1 MSCRD
6 LMRSE
11 DGGLTDDPVTV
22 LGDVVFDG
30 LFPAKGLLSVNG

>member
-1 MSCRD
+1 
-6 LMRSE
+6 MRSE